1 MNIKFLKAAL
11 LVVAAMCCKSALSE
25 VRLPAVLSDGAVLQR
40 NCPIVIWG
48 TGTPGEPVE
57 IVFNKKKAKTN
68 VLADSTWSAQLPPM
82 KAGGPYKL
90 RVNDLEVDDI
100 LIGDLYLCS
109 GQSNME
115 LMVSRTMDFFKDEVS
130 SYNNPKIREFKVA
143 KEYAFH
149 GGRNDVSTSEW
160 KKAVPGTSE
169 RFGALVYFMAKEL
182 YEKNGHV
189 PVGIVNSSWGG
200 TKIEAWISENALSD
214 YPVRLHKL
222 RISED
227 DEYRSALGRGERR
240 AQSLWYRT
248 MDFDDPGYKGPVNW
262 NRPEFDDSDWIE
274 TDLMDSKWGIR
285 DGKALN
291 GSHWLRKTVNVADEK
306 DGKGAEL
313 RLGCIVDADSVW
325 VNGKF
330 VGNTTYQYPPRIY
343 KIPSG
348 VLHKGGNLVCIRVV
362 SNGGTPHFVPDKP
375 HKIIYDDGSEIS
387 LEGKWRHKAGAMM
400 PPTPSVTD
408 FFQTPSVLYNSM
420 IHPLA
425 HLPFRGVVWYQ
436 GESDVDIRFEY
447 ASLLKSLITDWRATF
462 SDEELPFYIVELADF
477 LHESD
482 VNGRKSWQEMRE
494 SQRKAADE
502 SASAWWVRNGDIG
515 EWNDIHPR
523 DKKTPGIRVATKIL
537 EHPHK

>member
-1 MNIKFLKAAL
+1 MKLNYLKATL
-11 LVVAAMCCKSALSE
+11 FIAATMCVGSVFSE
-25 VRLPAVLSDGAVLQR
+25 VRLPSLLSDGAVLQR
-40 NCPIVIWG
+40 NLPITIWG
-48 TGTPGEPVE
+48 TGTPGEPVQ
-57 IVFNKKKAKTN
+57 VSLNKKKVKTE
-68 VLADSTWSAQLPPM
+68 VLADSTWTVQLPPM
-82 KAGGPYKL
+82 KAGGPYVL
-90 RVNDLEVDDI
+90 RVNDLTVDDV

-115 LMVSRTMDFFKDEVS
+115 LMVSRTLDFFKDEVS
-130 SYNNPKIREFKVA
+130 SYSNPEIREFKVP

-149 GGRNDVSTSEW
+149 GGKNDVSPSEW

-182 YEKNGHV
+182 YEKNGGV

-200 TKIEAWISENALSD
+200 TKIEAWISEDALKD

-227 DEYRSALGRGERR
+227 DAYRRDLGSGERR

-248 MDFDDPGYKGPVNW
+248 MDSDDPGYKGPVGW
-262 NRPEFDDSDWIE
+262 NSPKLDDSAWNE
-274 TDLMDSKWGIR
+274 TDLMEGKWGIK
-285 DGKALN
+285 DGKPVN
-291 GSHWLRKTVNVADEK
+291 GSHWLRKTVKVSNDKA
-306 DGKGAEL
+306 GKGAEL

-325 VNGKF
+325 VNGSF

-343 KIPSG
+343 KIPAG
-348 VLHKGGNLVCIRVV
+348 VLHEGDNVVCVRVV
-362 SNGGTPHFVPDKP
+362 SNGGAPHFVPEKP

-387 LEGKWRHKAGAMM
+387 LEGKWRHHIGSMM

-408 FFQTPSVLYNSM
+408 FFQNPSVLYNSM
-420 IHPLA
+420 IYPLSRI
-425 HLPFRGVVWYQ
+425 PFRGVVWYQ

-447 ASLLKSLITDWRATF
+447 TDLLKSLISDWRATF
-462 SDEELPFYIVELADF
+462 SDEGLPFYIVELADF
-477 LHESD
+477 LHESN
-482 VNGRKSWQEMRE
+482 VGGRKSWQEMRE
-494 SQRKAADE
+494 SQRRAADE

-537 EHPHK
+537 ENPHK